1 MTHKQAL
8 KMRAAIHALFSFS
21 SDGRYEVAI
30 QKRFTG
36 TDQDD
41 WEVHLFIRE
50 QKRSGLMDCALL
62 SHAIEQISTDLL
74 AVESEYD
81 MSTSGEP
88 VRVPSFKIW

>member
-36 TDQDD
+36 TDHDD
-41 WEVHLFIRE
+41 WEVHLFIRD
-50 QKRSGLMDCALL
+50 KHLSGFLDCALL
-62 SHAIEQISTDLL
+62 SNAIEQLSSGLL
-74 AVESEYD
+74 ATDSEYD
-81 MSTSGEP
+81 ISTSGEP
-88 VRVPSFKIW
+88 ERVPSFKIW